1 MARKVEGSPV
11 QIRKYEV
18 FEISEALQAIKKE
31 MGPDA
36 VIISTREI
44 RKEGFGLFSR
54 PMIEVTA
61 AVDPPSPMEQA
72 RRMEGETSHRDV
84 STPDSERFDDLLEA
98 AGRVERE
105 DPAIGS
111 VLEELRAVKESVEA
125 LRAAQGPSTRI
136 AWSRVQ
142 ETCQELKEM
151 MKALSLPAERDR
163 GDDFH
168 PTLAAVF
175 NRLISNGV
183 DRTIASELLQIT
195 KRKLGPDD
203 LWKEDFVEN
212 YLKEMIKSMVQASVA
227 LEQPKPGGKVV
238 ALIGPTGVG
247 KTTTVAKLAAHQF
260 RKKGKVTLATL
271 DTYRVGAVEQLKI
284 YAKIIGAPVVV
295 SESRLRES
303 IAERK
308 EGELILIDTAGRSH
322 LNASQVEELHAL
334 ARLGTPIE
342 THLVLSSNTRERDL
356 EEIIDRFS
364 SITINYL
371 LFTKTDETRNYGA
384 LLTAMRKKGKPL
396 SYLTTGQRVPEDI
409 EIATPKRVADLV
421 LN

>member
-1 MARKVEGSPV
+1 M

-18 FEISEALQAIKKE
+18 FEIAEALKAIKKE

-36 VIISTREI
+36 VILSTREI

-54 PMIEVTA
+54 PLIEVTA
-61 AVDPPSPMEQA
+61 AVDPPSPLQQQGA
-72 RRMEGETSHRDV
+72 RVVGRGVEKGMSDGDRAETSRRDV
-84 STPDSERFDDLLEA
+84 SAEQPEAFDDLLEE
-98 AGRVERE
+98 AGRAERV

-111 VLEELRAVKESVEA
+111 ILEELRSVKESMEA
-125 LRAAQGPSTRI
+125 LRKSNLEMRSSFSIPRSAIRDP
-136 AWSRVQ
+136 
-142 ETCQELKEM
+142 ETE
-151 MKALSLPAERDR
+151 AL
-163 GDDFH
+163 H
-168 PTLAAVF
+168 PTLAAILQ
-175 NRLISNGV
+175 RLVSNGV
-183 DRTIASELLQIT
+183 DRAIASDLLQMM

-212 YLKEMIKSMVQASVA
+212 YLKETIKSMVQASA
-227 LEQPKPGGKVV
+227 AMERPIAPGKERPEPGGRVV

-271 DTYRVGAVEQLKI
+271 DTYRIGAVEQLKI
-284 YAKIIGAPVVV
+284 YAKIIGAPVAV
-295 SESRLRES
+295 SETQLREAVS
-303 IAERK
+303 RRQ

-322 LNASQVEELHAL
+322 LNASQIEELNAL
-334 ARLGTPIE
+334 SRLGIPVE
-342 THLVLSSNTRERDL
+342 THLVLASNTRERDL

-364 SITINYL
+364 AVPVHYF
-371 LFTKTDETRNYGA
+371 LFTKTDETRNYGS

-409 EIATPKRVADLV
+409 EIATPKRIADLV

>member
-1 MARKVEGSPV
+1 M

-18 FEISEALQAIKKE
+18 FEIAEALQAIKKE

-36 VIISTREI
+36 VILSTREI
-44 RKEGFGLFSR
+44 RKGGFGLFSR

-61 AVDPPSPMEQA
+61 AVDPPSPIEEKSS
-72 RRMEGETSHRDV
+72 RRDV
-84 STPDSERFDDLLEA
+84 SPAQYDAFGDLLEE
-98 AGRVERE
+98 AGRTGRG

-111 VLEELRAVKESVEA
+111 ILEELRALKESVDV
-125 LRAAQGPSTRI
+125 LRAVNAPSQSA
-136 AWSRVQ
+136 AWSRLH
-142 ETCQELKEM
+142 ETCQEMKEM
-151 MKALSLPAERDR
+151 MKGRTHSAEQGGTPDL
-163 GDDFH
+163 H
-168 PTLAAVF
+168 PTLAAILQ
-175 NRLISNGV
+175 RLISRGV
-183 DRTIASELLQIT
+183 DQTIASDLLQMMN
-195 KRKLGPDD
+195 RKLGPEE

-212 YLKEMIKSMVQASVA
+212 YLKEMIKSMVQASLVMERR
-227 LEQPKPGGKVV
+227 EQGGKVV

-295 SESRLRES
+295 SENQLREVV
-303 IAERK
+303 ARRQA
-308 EGELILIDTAGRSH
+308 GDLILIDTAGRSH
-322 LNASQVEELHAL
+322 LNPSQLEELKIL
-334 ARLGTPIE
+334 SRIGTPVE

-356 EEIIDRFS
+356 NEIIDRFS
-364 SITINYL
+364 SIPIHYF
-371 LFTKTDETRNYGA
+371 LFTKTDETRSYGS

-409 EIATPKRVADLV
+409 EIATPKRIAELV